1 MITAEVKFV
10 VEFNEDTMPSS
21 YTDPMYLTEV
31 IQEAISDAMYDIG
44 ADIASVAKVEI
55 DET

>member
-44 ADIASVAKVEI
+44 ADLASVAKVEI